1 MINVESVFLRPV
13 QASDASFLLKWE
25 NDQKNWSV
33 SSTTSKYTLGEII
46 ALIDSLSDIETSKQ
60 ARFIIINRKSNLAI
74 GAIDLF
80 SISFEEEKAFIG
92 VLIADQ
98 KNRNKGV
105 AARSIEILEEIC
117 VNELGVYKLEAKV
130 HQNNLSSRRL
140 FEKSG
145 FSKKTLTQDGQLN
158 NADYI
163 ETLIFEKCL
172 KK

>member
-1 MINVESVFLRPV
+1 MINVEEVFLRPV
-13 QASDASFLLKWE
+13 QASDASLLLQWE
-25 NDQKNWSV
+25 NDQNNWSV
-33 SSTTSKYTLGEII
+33 SSTDSKYTLGEII
-46 ALIDSLSDIETSKQ
+46 ALIDSLADIETSNQ
-60 ARFIIINRKSNLAI
+60 ARFIIVNRKTNLAI

-80 SISFEEEKAFIG
+80 SISFEEEKASVG
-92 VLIADQ
+92 VLIADPN
-98 KNRNKGV
+98 NRNKGF

-117 VNELGVYKLEAKV
+117 VDELGIYNLEAKV

-140 FEKSG
+140 FEKIG
-145 FSKKTLTQDGQLN
+145 FSKKALTQDGQLN